1 MWHNL
6 AVKIQEVISMPQFNL
21 YHLPDN
27 FSEYIQDDNLHIEEI
42 ADDLSVVLP
51 MSSFPQNDT
60 ASKEYENWVHGLSLS
75 SPWSKWGHRHLV
87 ARMLSDFNSKKRK
100 E

>member
-1 MWHNL
+1 
-6 AVKIQEVISMPQFNL
+6 MPQFNL
-21 YHLPDN
+21 YHLLGN
-27 FSEYIQDDNLHIEEI
+27 FSEYIQDDTLYGNLYREEI

-51 MSSFPQNDT
+51 ISSVPQNDT
-60 ASKEYENWVHGLSLS
+60 ASKEYENWVRGLSLG

-87 ARMLSDFNSKKRK
+87 AKMLSDFNSKKRK